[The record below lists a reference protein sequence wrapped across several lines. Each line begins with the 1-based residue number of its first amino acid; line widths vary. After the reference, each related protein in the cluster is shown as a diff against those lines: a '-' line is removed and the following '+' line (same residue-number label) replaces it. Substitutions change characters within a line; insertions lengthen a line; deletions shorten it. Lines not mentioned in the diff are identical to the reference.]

1 MINVFQPAPL
11 RAASRFPILS
21 IARLLPCAAAL
32 MLAAAPALAAIDK
45 PECIA
50 GAKPG
55 GGFDLTCKLAQQSL
69 QEANLIKDPMRI
81 TYMPGGIG
89 AVAMNAIVAQR
100 PSDANAIV
108 AFSGGSLLNIA
119 QGKFGKWTENDVRW
133 LASVGADYGSL
144 SVQKNSP
151 WKNLDDVVKA
161 IKADSSKV
169 AIGGGGTVGSQ
180 DWTKAALLA
189 KKAGID
195 PKSIR
200 WVSFEGNGEAT
211 TALMGGHIQ
220 VMVGDVSADEA
231 QAEAGNIRM
240 LAVFADKRLVGKSSG
255 VATAKEQGYDV
266 QWPIIR
272 GFYVG
277 PKVSDADFKAWSDMF
292 NKMLA
297 SKQFITL
304 REQRGLQPFNLTGSE
319 LDAYVKKAV
328 AEYRK
333 QAEEFGLVKK

>member
-1 MINVFQPAPL
+1 MTTTTRRVRAIFPFQFVAQL
-11 RAASRFPILS
+11 GATMLLFAAAS
-21 IARLLPCAAAL
+21 AQAG
-32 MLAAAPALAAIDK
+32 IDK

-69 QEANLIKDPMRI
+69 QEMNLIKEPMRI

-100 PSDANAIV
+100 PADANAIV

-133 LASVGADYGSL
+133 VATVGTDYGSL

-151 WKNLDDVVKA
+151 WKSLDDVVKA
-161 IKADSSKV
+161 IKSDPAKI

-189 KKAGID
+189 KKAGVD

-240 LAVFADKRLVGKSSG
+240 LAVFADKRLVGKSAG
-255 VATAKEQGYDV
+255 VPTAKEQGYDV

-277 PKVSDADFKAWSDMF
+277 PKVSNADFKAWSDMF
-292 NKMLA
+292 TTLQS
-297 SKQFITL
+297 SKPFITL
-304 REQRGLQPFNLTGSE
+304 REQRGLQPFNLVGAD

-328 AEYRK
+328 SEYRK

>member
-1 MINVFQPAPL
+1 MNAV
-11 RAASRFPILS
+11 
-21 IARLLPCAAAL
+21 RLGAAAL
-32 MLAAAPALAAIDK
+32 LLAATPLAWSAALDK

-69 QEANLIKDPMRI
+69 QDLKVTREPMRI

-100 PSDANAIV
+100 PADPNAIV

-119 QGKFGKWTENDVRW
+119 QGKFGKWTENDVKW
-133 LASVGADYGSL
+133 LAAVGADYGSV
-144 SVQKNSP
+144 SVGKSSP
-151 WKNLDDVVKA
+151 YKSLPEVVRA
-161 IKADSSKV
+161 LKADPSKV
-169 AIGGGGTVGSQ
+169 VMGGGGTVGSQ
-180 DWTKAALLA
+180 DWIKAALVA
-189 KKAGID
+189 KQAGID
-195 PKSIR
+195 PKAMR

-220 VMVGDVSADEA
+220 VMFGDVSADES

-240 LAVFADKRLVGKSSG
+240 LAVFADKRLVGKSAG
-255 VATAKEQGYDV
+255 VPTAREQGIDV

-272 GFYVG
+272 GYYMG
-277 PKVSDADFKAWSDMF
+277 PKVPDADFKAWSDAFVRMM
-292 NKMLA
+292 KTKEWA
-297 SKQFITL
+297 TL
-304 REQRGLQPFNLTGSE
+304 REQRGLQPFDMVGAD
-319 LDAYVKKAV
+319 LDAFVKKSV
-328 AEYRK
+328 GEYRK

>member
-1 MINVFQPAPL
+1 MHAT
-11 RAASRFPILS
+11 R
-21 IARLLPCAAAL
+21 
-32 MLAAAPALAAIDK
+32 LAAAAAIALAVQVPGAWGAALDK

-55 GGFDLTCKLAQQSL
+55 GGFDLTCKLAQQAL
-69 QEANLIKDPMRI
+69 QELKVAKDPMRV

-100 PSDANAIV
+100 PADANAIV

-119 QGKFGKWTENDVRW
+119 QGKFGKWTENDVKW
-133 LASVGADYGSL
+133 LAAVGADYGSV
-144 SVQKNSP
+144 SVGKNAA
-151 WKNLDDVVKA
+151 WKTLPELMA
-161 IKADSSKV
+161 ALKADPSKV
-169 AIGGGGTVGSQ
+169 PMGGGGTVGSQ

-189 KKAGID
+189 KKVGVD
-195 PKSIR
+195 PKAMR

-220 VMVGDVSADEA
+220 VMFGDVSADEP

-240 LAVFADKRLVGKSSG
+240 LAVFADKRLVGKSAG
-255 VATAKEQGYDV
+255 IPTAKEQGYDV

-272 GFYVG
+272 GFYMG
-277 PKVSDADFKAWSDMF
+277 PKVPDADFRTWNDAF
-292 NKMLA
+292 VKMMA
-297 SKQFITL
+297 TKEWAAM
-304 REQRGLQPFNLTGSE
+304 REQRGLQPFDMVGAD
-319 LDAYVKKAV
+319 LDRFVKKSV
-328 AEYRK
+328 SEYRK